1 MTPRPALPRG
11 RLLLAGAVV
20 VLPAALVTAPPHD
33 ALAGFGGAL
42 AYLLPPLL
50 LALALALRRYP
61 GERVLLALIGRSR
74 PRRAHAPLQA
84 TTDRS
89 RPRAL
94 VPRGGRLIASS
105 LAVRPPPARAAVS
118 IS

>member
-1 MTPRPALPRG
+1 MTRRPVLSRG
-11 RLLLAGAVV
+11 PLLLACAVV
-20 VLPAALVTAPPHD
+20 VLAALVTAPTHG

-61 GERVLLALIGRSR
+61 GERVLLALIRQGHR
-74 PRRAHAPLQA
+74 RRAHAALKA
-84 TTDRS
+84 TSIRS

-105 LAVRPPPARAAVS
+105 LAVRPPPARVAVS